1 LNILSKILTA
11 LLVAILAPDLAF
23 GQKDE
28 SRLNIGQI
36 PKKIIISNSLLSKNS
51 TLSKGISYNSK
62 NNYTQFYRD
71 LLISNKSKNVDSK
84 VVTNPAQENGTE
96 KVKVSN
102 IYPNPAN
109 DYAYLDYTVNGNFNS
124 ANVSFFNLLGK
135 QVSEY
140 PLSKSSEKLK
150 INTSNWESGIYMY
163 QLIIDGK
170 KITTKK
176 LLVRHN

>member
-1 LNILSKILTA
+1 MSILSKISSA
-11 LLVAILAPDLAF
+11 LFLAILVTGFAF

-28 SRLNIGQI
+28 SRLNIGQS
-36 PKKIIISNSLLSKNS
+36 PKKPVISSSLLVKNS
-51 TLSKGISYNSK
+51 TLSKGISFNSK

-71 LLISNKSKNVDSK
+71 LLISNSSKIIASKSIA
-84 VVTNPAQENGTE
+84 NPVQESSAE
-96 KVKVSN
+96 KIKVSN

-109 DYAYLDYTVNGNFNS
+109 DYAYLDYSVNGTFNS
-124 ANVSFFNLLGK
+124 ANISFFNLLGK
-135 QVSEY
+135 QVADY
-140 PLSKSSEKLK
+140 PLGKYSEKLK

-170 KITTKK
+170 KIATKK

>member
-1 LNILSKILTA
+1 MNILSKISTA
-11 LLVAILAPDLAF
+11 LLMTVLVASFAF

-28 SRLNIGQI
+28 SRLNIGQS
-36 PKKIIISNSLLSKNS
+36 PKKTTISNTLLIKNS
-51 TLSKGISYNSK
+51 TLSKGISFNSK

-71 LLISNKSKNVDSK
+71 LLISNNSKSMDSK
-84 VVTNPAQENGTE
+84 SIANPVQESVVE
-96 KVKVSN
+96 KIKVSN

-109 DYAYLDYTVNGNFNS
+109 DYAYLDYAVNGNFNS

-135 QVSEY
+135 QVAEY
-140 PLSKSSEKLK
+140 PLAKYSEKLK
-150 INTSNWESGIYMY
+150 INTSSWESGIYMY

-170 KITTKK
+170 KIATKK

>member
-1 LNILSKILTA
+1 MNILSKISTA
-11 LLVAILAPDLAF
+11 LLMTIMVTSFAF

-28 SRLNIGQI
+28 SRLNIGQS
-36 PKKIIISNSLLSKNS
+36 PKKTIISNSLLAKNS
-51 TLSKGISYNSK
+51 TLSKGISFNSK

-71 LLISNKSKNVDSK
+71 LLISNNSKNIDSK
-84 VVTNPAQENGTE
+84 SIANPVQESAAE
-96 KVKVSN
+96 KIKVSN

-109 DYAYLDYTVNGNFNS
+109 DYAYLDYTVNGNFNA
-124 ANVSFFNLLGK
+124 ANISFFNLLGK
-135 QVSEY
+135 QVVEY
-140 PLSKSSEKLK
+140 PLGKYSEKLK

-170 KITTKK
+170 KIATKK